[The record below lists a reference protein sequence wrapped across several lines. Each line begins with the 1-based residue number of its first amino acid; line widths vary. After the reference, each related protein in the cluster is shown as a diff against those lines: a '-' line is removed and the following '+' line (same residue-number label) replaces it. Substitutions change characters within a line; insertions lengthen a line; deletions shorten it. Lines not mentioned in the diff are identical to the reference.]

1 MLEPLKIDEL
11 PCELMVN
18 GYTGAIGS
26 HSLAARPGGR
36 FPRFDDD
43 HQIGSISLHDGFE
56 LEIGEQD
63 SWRTLTLEQ
72 LKKALAARSEFL
84 QVEDIPKTSGVA
96 DAGCLIG
103 WTTLTSHIGDRRD

>member
-1 MLEPLKIDEL
+1 
-11 PCELMVN
+11 
-18 GYTGAIGS
+18 
-26 HSLAARPGGR
+26 
-36 FPRFDDD
+36 
-43 HQIGSISLHDGFE
+43 LHDGFE

-103 WTTLTSHIGDRRD
+103 WTTLTSRIGDRRD